1 LDDNTTPATEAVN
14 LSLDTERG
22 RRWGE
27 VADDG
32 NLDPPLMV
40 AYNPRRSIQVRR
52 VDMQR
57 RQRNSTVVCQ
67 ICKKEKK
74 PSDVIAGELVRAPL
88 VEIIQRTYPDWSQDG
103 FICVTDLN
111 EFRARYVREALEKD
125 KGELTALEEQVSSS
139 FKERELL
146 SKNVNLEF
154 ERKLTVGEH
163 LADGMAKYAGS
174 WKFMIGFAVV
184 LALWITL
191 NSYVLASRAWDHY
204 PFILLNL
211 CLSCLAAVQA
221 PVIMMSQNRLEAKDR
236 MRAEHDYI
244 VNLKAELEIRS
255 LNEKMDHLLVNQWQR
270 LLEIQQVQT
279 ELMQE
284 LSRGIRP
291 KQEK

>member
-1 LDDNTTPATEAVN
+1 
-14 LSLDTERG
+14 
-22 RRWGE
+22 
-27 VADDG
+27 
-32 NLDPPLMV
+32 M
-40 AYNPRRSIQVRR
+40 
-52 VDMQR
+52 
-57 RQRNSTVVCQ
+57 
-67 ICKKEKK
+67 
-74 PSDVIAGELVRAPL
+74 
-88 VEIIQRTYPDWSQDG
+88 
-103 FICVTDLN
+103 
-111 EFRARYVREALEKD
+111 
-125 KGELTALEEQVSSS
+125 
-139 FKERELL
+139 
-146 SKNVNLEF
+146 
-154 ERKLTVGEH
+154 
-163 LADGMAKYAGS
+163 
-174 WKFMIGFAVV
+174 
-184 LALWITL
+184 WITL

-236 MRAEHDYI
+236 IRAEHDYI